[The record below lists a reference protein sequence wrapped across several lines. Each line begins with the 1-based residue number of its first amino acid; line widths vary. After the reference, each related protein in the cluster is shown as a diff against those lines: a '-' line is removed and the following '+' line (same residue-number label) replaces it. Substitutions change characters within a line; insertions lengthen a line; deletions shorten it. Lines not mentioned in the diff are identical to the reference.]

1 MDHITDYL
9 FILGFSQEFS
19 TSKCSIPPHL
29 YTSSLYTLI
38 VCFPTQ
44 TLARYCYLATVHLQ
58 TENGCKG
65 YVLGSK
71 SLTKRVRVSLDD
83 VEVK

>member
-1 MDHITDYL
+1 MGHITDYL

-19 TSKCSIPPHL
+19 ASKCSIPPHL
-29 YTSSLYTLI
+29 YASSLYTLDCTFQYSPWHGI
-38 VCFPTQ
+38 VISPQCIIM
-44 TLARYCYLATVHLQ
+44 
-58 TENGCKG
+58 KG
-65 YVLGSK
+65 GECVLGSK